1 MKLVYPEI
9 GTTVEIFLPARK
21 GRPEEHYLA
30 RVLEETPKGLI
41 LSAFESDEKTVLP
54 QVRARIRMRFNQKD
68 ASYEFES
75 VVLQRKE
82 TPFKLC
88 YVAKPLALAR
98 KQMRAFLR
106 VDCQLPVSLVR
117 QDDAARKL
125 VQGVIT
131 NLSAGGC
138 TVLIT
143 EHFPAD
149 TLLDMRFE
157 LGEGGRLVD
166 NVSAKVLTHRAAAGG
181 AQLHVLQFEA
191 VDNEVRD
198 AMVRYTFRLQQAAR
212 RTQKTGRRG

>member
-9 GTTVEIFLPARK
+9 GTTVEVFLPGRK
-21 GRPEEHYLA
+21 GRFEEHYLA

-54 QVRARIRMRFNQKD
+54 QVRARLRMRFNQKD
-68 ASYEFES
+68 ASYEFDS

-82 TPFKLC
+82 APFKLC
-88 YVAKPLALAR
+88 YVAKPLALSR

-143 EHFPAD
+143 DHFPVD

-166 NVSAKVLTHRAAAGG
+166 NISAKVLAHRAASGG

-212 RTQKTGRRG
+212 RTQRTGRRG